1 MLLEKD
7 LEKKIVT
14 KAKKL
19 GFLSYKFVSPSQ
31 KGVPDRIF
39 ISKSGKVFFIE
50 FKSPKRKIT
59 PVQKELLNRW
69 EMVKKDEYKKKLKSL
84 LTSLQIDVILDLNTN
99 KADVFV
105 VNSEELGLEILTKF
119 MSEG

>member
-1 MLLEKD
+1 MMLEKD
-7 LEKKIVT
+7 LEKKIVN
-14 KAKKL
+14 KAKQL

-31 KGVPDRIF
+31 RGVPDRIF
-39 ISKSGKVFFIE
+39 ISKNGKVFFIE

-69 EMVKKDEYKKKLKSL
+69 EMVKKDVFKSKLKNL
-84 LTSLQIDVILDLNTN
+84 LTSLQIDIILDLTAN

-105 VNSEELGLEILTKF
+105 VNNEKLGLEILTKI
-119 MSEG
+119 MSED